1 MNEQFAI
8 MVENKSTPTKL
19 YNSLIEAQV
28 EAKRLCIKERSKVLA
43 EQVLALWPLPKLSTT
58 TLAAQDIPGGPVEAG
73 EQVDG
78 D

>member
-28 EAKRLCIKERSKVLA
+28 EAKRLCIKERSKVYILKVIQIA
-43 EQVLALWPLPKLSTT
+43 EVNDVIIT
-58 TLAAQDIPGGPVEAG
+58 DV
-73 EQVDG
+73 
-78 D
+78 